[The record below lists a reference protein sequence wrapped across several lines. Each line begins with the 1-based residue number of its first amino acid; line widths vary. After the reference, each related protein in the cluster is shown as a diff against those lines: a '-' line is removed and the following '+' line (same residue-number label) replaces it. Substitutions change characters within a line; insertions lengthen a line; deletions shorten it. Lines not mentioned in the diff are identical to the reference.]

1 MEEVLKKLTLDFFGA
16 GCHKITPSKL
26 LSMGKAVFVDVRSI
40 EEKETL
46 GIHLKHHQGIQF
58 LHIPLDEL
66 PDRYK
71 EIPNDEMIG
80 IFCPANVRST
90 IAMVYLLYKGYK
102 EVKIIEG
109 GYAALTDEMKP
120 GKVLKLVQEN

>member
-16 GCHKITPSKL
+16 GCHKITPIKL
-26 LSMGKAVFVDVRSI
+26 LNMDKAVFVDVRSH
-40 EEKETL
+40 EERATL
-46 GIHLKHHQGIQF
+46 GIHLKHHKGIQF

-66 PDRYK
+66 PDRYE
-71 EIPNDEMIG
+71 EIPRGETIG

-90 IAMVYLLYKGYK
+90 IAMVYLIYKGYK
-102 EVKIIEG
+102 QVQIIEG

-120 GKVLKLVQEN
+120 GKVLKLIQEN

>member
-26 LSMGKAVFVDVRSI
+26 LSMDRAVFLDVRSL
-40 EEKETL
+40 EERETL

-66 PDRYK
+66 PDRFD
-71 EIPNDEMIG
+71 EIPRDCLIG

-90 IAMVYLLYKGYK
+90 IAMVYLLYKGYSD
-102 EVKIIEG
+102 VKIIEG

-120 GKVLKLVQEN
+120 GKVLKLVKEK

>member
-1 MEEVLKKLTLDFFGA
+1 MEDVLKKLTLDFFGA
-16 GCHKITPSKL
+16 GCHRITPSKL
-26 LSMGKAVFVDVRSI
+26 LGMKKAVFLDVRSL
-40 EEKETL
+40 EERETL

-66 PDRYK
+66 PERYE
-71 EIPNDEMIG
+71 EIPRDEMIG

-120 GKVLKLVQEN
+120 GKVFNLVKDN